1 VIIRKTEKTG
11 DITMLRDETEYNNEE
26 ELINDNRIH
35 CCLSPLFQKIHHER
49 ARRTCLKELFQ
60 EERQG

>member
-1 VIIRKTEKTG
+1 
-11 DITMLRDETEYNNEE
+11 MLRDETEYNNEE

-35 CCLSPLFQKIHHER
+35 YCLSPLFQKIHHER
-49 ARRTCLKELFQ
+49 ARRTCLDKLFQ

>member
-1 VIIRKTEKTG
+1 
-11 DITMLRDETEYNNEE
+11 MLRDETEYNNEE

-35 CCLSPLFQKIHHER
+35 CCLSPLFQKIRHER

-60 EERQG
+60 EEKQG